1 MSTSVSSDVGFGGI
15 TCASCTTRA
24 IVTTMLYKFKS
35 KAAGNLIMFEAH
47 GDQLLRLIGKEP
59 GPKGILSV
67 AELPGAIAVLEGL
80 RQESEA
86 AHSSARSSAPHEVSL
101 AQRAQPFR
109 VMLERSLKEG
119 REVVWGV

>member
-1 MSTSVSSDVGFGGI
+1 MSTSGSSDVGFGGI

-47 GDQLLRLIGKEP
+47 GDQLLRAKTEIFAGLQ
-59 GPKGILSV
+59 
-67 AELPGAIAVLEGL
+67 PGAIAVLEGL